1 MNLVQDHSTE
11 DETLLH
17 YCTPHECI
25 IIPEHEQSFPK
36 GDTTYLPTYSEI
48 DRTSTHG
55 TDMALAQLI
64 QAVPWISRGDR

>member
-36 GDTTYLPTYSEI
+36 GDTTYLPTVRLIEQA
-48 DRTSTHG
+48 HMK

>member
-36 GDTTYLPTYSEI
+36 GDTTYLPTVRLIEQA
-48 DRTSTHG
+48 HMKLM
-55 TDMALAQLI
+55 MALAQLI

>member
-36 GDTTYLPTYSEI
+36 GDTTYLPTV
-48 DRTSTHG
+48 R
-55 TDMALAQLI
+55 LI
-64 QAVPWISRGDR
+64 EQAHMKLIWHWLNLFRP